1 MIYDYH
7 KIIII
12 WHKNCF
18 QKKVKI
24 KVALWYF
31 PWSTFINNI
40 WLLSVLFGRPNLKY
54 LHSKSYY
61 LSKYGAFS
69 TIQPHI
75 S

>member
-1 MIYDYH
+1 MLPECYM
-7 KIIII
+7 
-12 WHKNCF
+12 
-18 QKKVKI
+18 VPTEM
-24 KVALWYF
+24 ALWYF